1 VELRSLWCWFYQA
14 ESLFRASLERELVTL
29 IRRLKSRKLGAVVL
43 AAGALLMLVGILFAA
58 TAVAQAPPTIV
69 VPIDT
74 VVEGEP
80 GSTHVLA
87 TEPVPEELQGVA
99 CTVFSTSENQS
110 SVHPDSNLTI
120 ASGSGSVVLP
130 DVEADPGGTVTASD
144 TLTLGPDIVVSLELG
159 PDEIFSGGVTV
170 TVTCP
175 EPSPSPTPTDET
187 SPSPSPSPTPPS
199 PTTTA
204 GAQVLAGQIT
214 TPTPA
219 PVQVA
224 GARILPVTGPIS
236 AWTIFFIG
244 MSFILGGVILVFG
257 QRHYRPRRRH

>member
-1 VELRSLWCWFYQA
+1 
-14 ESLFRASLERELVTL
+14 LVTL
-29 IRRLKSRKLGAVVL
+29 IRRPKSRKLGAVVL

-58 TAVAQAPPTIV
+58 TGVAQEPLIV
-69 VPIDT
+69 IPIDT
-74 VVEGEP
+74 VVTGEP
-80 GSTHVLA
+80 GSIHVLA
-87 TEPVPEELQGVA
+87 TASVPEEFHGVA
-99 CTVFSTSENQS
+99 STVSATSENQS
-110 SVHPDSNLTI
+110 SVHPGSNLTI
-120 ASGSGSVVLP
+120 ASDGESVVLL
-130 DVEADPGGTVTASD
+130 DVEADPGGTVTASG
-144 TLTLGPDIVVSLELG
+144 TLTLNPEIVVSLTLGPDGV
-159 PDEIFSGGVTV
+159 FSGGVTV
-170 TVTCP
+170 TITP
-175 EPSPSPTPTDET
+175 LAQPSPSPTPTDET
-187 SPSPSPSPTPPS
+187 SPSPSPTPPS

-236 AWTIFFIG
+236 SWTIFLIG